1 MSSAPS
7 PFAVQPT
14 GHKSPALAGTL
25 QFAWKRRRHRIKLA
39 LRSWFRPNRGGQP
52 FFVLATYRSG
62 SNLLIDYLR
71 ATPNVSSFGEVL
83 LPSVPYGLDRCE
95 YAPEMAL
102 RHIRRS
108 LEAQRGPVRG
118 CKLMLDQLADCG
130 LTVDDLRANFP
141 GAKYL
146 ILYRESIVEQH
157 VSDLAANAT
166 RQWLV
171 RPGEVARRARVTVDP
186 KVLADF
192 CALTRR
198 RYEAL
203 LSHAWLRERAV
214 LFSYEELVGDP
225 HRCFVEQIYPLL
237 GLPPQEPRATLR
249 KQNPQALAERITN
262 YEDIAELLASP
273 ICRQKHALPADEW
286 AGRAIA

>member
-1 MSSAPS
+1 MSST
-7 PFAVQPT
+7 Q
-14 GHKSPALAGTL
+14 KSPAAPGTL
-25 QFAWKRRRHRIKLA
+25 QFAWKRRRYRIKLA
-39 LRSWFRPNRGGQP
+39 VRSWFWPNRDGQP

-83 LPSVPYGLDRCE
+83 LPSVPYGLERSE
-95 YAPEMAL
+95 YSPAIAL

-108 LEAQRGPVRG
+108 LEAQRRPVRG

-130 LTVDDLRANFP
+130 LTVEELRANFP
-141 GAKYL
+141 AAKYL
-146 ILYRESIVEQH
+146 ILYRESIVEQY

-171 RPGEVARRARVTVDP
+171 RTGEVARRARVTVDA
-186 KVLADF
+186 KALIDF

-198 RYEAL
+198 RYEAI
-203 LSHAWLRERAV
+203 LSHGWLRESAA

-225 HRCFVEQIYPLL
+225 QGCFAEKIYPLL
-237 GLPPQEPRATLR
+237 GLPAQEPRATLQ
-249 KQNPQALAERITN
+249 KQNPQRLAERVAN
-262 YEDIAELLASP
+262 YAEIAELVASP
-273 ICRQKHALPADEW
+273 VCRQKYAW
-286 AGRAIA
+286 RAAANACRAVA